1 MIIEIVNNFLKEEKK
16 LWSSTRLY
24 NLTKYSRFEG
34 FLDRWR
40 WGNLEKKD
48 VSSTKR
54 RREKKFWCS

>member
-1 MIIEIVNNFLKEEKK
+1 MIEIVNNFLKEEKK

-54 RREKKFWCS
+54 RR